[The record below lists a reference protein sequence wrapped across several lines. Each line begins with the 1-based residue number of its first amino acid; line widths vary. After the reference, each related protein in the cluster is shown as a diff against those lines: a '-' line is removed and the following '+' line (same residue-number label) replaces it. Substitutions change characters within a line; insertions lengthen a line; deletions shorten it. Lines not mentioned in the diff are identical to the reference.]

1 MKEILS
7 EIKEKVIII
16 IVLLYSESNKIDVVR
31 RNEYL
36 DVCRS
41 VKVMEFLFFDIKE
54 ISNIVFSGKSRIRD
68 FNIIEFIR
76 I

>member
-7 EIKEKVIII
+7 EINEKIII
-16 IVLLYSESNKIDVVR
+16 IVLLYSESNKIGVVR

-36 DVCRS
+36 DVFRS

>member
-7 EIKEKVIII
+7 EIKEKVII

-41 VKVMEFLFFDIKE
+41 VKVKEFLFFDIKE

>member
-7 EIKEKVIII
+7 EIKEKVII

-36 DVCRS
+36 DGCRS

>member
-16 IVLLYSESNKIDVVR
+16 VLLYSESNKIGVVR

-36 DVCRS
+36 DVFRS
-41 VKVMEFLFFDIKE
+41 VKVMEFLFFDVKE

>member
-7 EIKEKVIII
+7 EMKEKVII
-16 IVLLYSESNKIDVVR
+16 IVLLYSESNKIGVVR

-36 DVCRS
+36 DVFRS

>member
-16 IVLLYSESNKIDVVR
+16 VLLYSESNKIGVVR

-36 DVCRS
+36 DGCRS
-41 VKVMEFLFFDIKE
+41 VKVMEFLFFDVKE

>member
-7 EIKEKVIII
+7 EINEKVII

-41 VKVMEFLFFDIKE
+41 VKVMEFLFFDVKE

>member
-1 MKEILS
+1 MEEILS

-16 IVLLYSESNKIDVVR
+16 VLLYSESNKIGVVR

-36 DVCRS
+36 DVFRS

>member
-16 IVLLYSESNKIDVVR
+16 VLLYSESNKIGVVR

-36 DVCRS
+36 DVFRS

>member
-7 EIKEKVIII
+7 EIKEKIII
-16 IVLLYSESNKIDVVR
+16 IVLLYSESNKIGVVR

-36 DVCRS
+36 DVFRS

-54 ISNIVFSGKSRIRD
+54 IGNIVFSGKSRIRD

>member
-7 EIKEKVIII
+7 EIKEKIII

-36 DVCRS
+36 DVFRS

>member
-7 EIKEKVIII
+7 EIKEKVII

-36 DVCRS
+36 DVFRS

>member
-16 IVLLYSESNKIDVVR
+16 VLLYSESNKIGVVR

-36 DVCRS
+36 DVFRS

-54 ISNIVFSGKSRIRD
+54 IGNIVFSGKSRIRD

>member
-16 IVLLYSESNKIDVVR
+16 VLLYSESNKIGVVR

-36 DVCRS
+36 DVFRS
-41 VKVMEFLFFDIKE
+41 VKVMEFLFFDVKE
-54 ISNIVFSGKSRIRD
+54 IGNIVFSGKSRIRD

>member
-7 EIKEKVIII
+7 EINEKVII

-41 VKVMEFLFFDIKE
+41 VKVKEFLFFDIKE